1 MNINYCGYV
10 QAIADYR
17 KEHINPLP
25 GITKEHALLYS
36 GLFINDQVYNH
47 LLELKEELKAAGLF
61 RFSAKREFQKA
72 EYEVAKYNMTVIDIV
87 NVSPNIFASVLQD
100 MEDYFMKD
108 IDILKYSIS
117 QIMLDHNISGT
128 DNRMASLAMLIN
140 ILCQSSRVLVKFYRE
155 DAYDI
160 FGIYS
165 ANMDYLLL
173 PATERYTAELAASI
187 SGRSD
192 TPDNSKRA
200 TEAFNV
206 FVTKLLD
213 PDRFGKIVEKYN
225 QIEQ

>member
-165 ANMDYLLL
+165 AKMDYLLL

-187 SGRSD
+187 SGNSD
-192 TPDNSKRA
+192 TSGNSERA

-213 PDRFGKIVEKYN
+213 PDRFGKIVENIIK
-225 QIEQ
+225 

>member
-47 LLELKEELKAAGLF
+47 LLELKEELKSAGLF

-72 EYEVAKYNMTVIDIV
+72 EHEVARYNMIAIDAV
-87 NVSPNIFASVLQD
+87 NVPPDVFASVLQD
-100 MEDYFMKD
+100 MEDCFLKD

-117 QIMLDHNISGT
+117 QLMLDHDIGGV
-128 DNRMASLAMLIN
+128 DNRIASLAMLIN
-140 ILCQSSRVLVKFYRE
+140 ILCQSSKILVGFYRK
-155 DAYDI
+155 DAYEI
-160 FGIYS
+160 FGIHS
-165 ANMDYLLL
+165 DKMDYLLL
-173 PATERYTAELAASI
+173 PVTERYAAELAASI
-187 SGRSD
+187 SGNDDASGN
-192 TPDNSKRA
+192 PQRA

-206 FVTKLLD
+206 FVAKLND
-213 PDRFGKIVEKYN
+213 PERFGKIAEKYN
-225 QIEQ
+225 QIA